1 MKIRK
6 ATLKD
11 LKAIKQLNIELFKDN
26 KKYDKEL
33 DIDWAKKHPSYY
45 KKIIIEKKNITLV
58 AEEENKIVGYITG
71 FISKIDDDTKLKRVA
86 EADNMFILKEFRGK
100 GIGSKL
106 FKEFINRV
114 KNKKL
119 KVVRLSAYSSN
130 LRAIK
135 LYHELGFK
143 DYFVSM
149 EKRI

>member
-1 MKIRK
+1 M
-6 ATLKD
+6 
-11 LKAIKQLNIELFKDN
+11 
-26 KKYDKEL
+26 
-33 DIDWAKKHPSYY
+33 
-45 KKIIIEKKNITLV
+45 